1 MKFLNLFLILL
12 AVGAPGLAQDAPQPA
27 DSKPAAEKPVA
38 AQQQSVAAMQPS
50 LAAQRASI
58 AKQVG
63 DRSSESFFL
72 LGPPSQSDLVPVL
85 APESDCEPLPASQL
99 DPLIEGAAR
108 QQDLQPE
115 LLRSMIHQE
124 SGARPCAVS
133 PKGAMGLMQ
142 LMPATAAQLG
152 VKDPF
157 NPGENLNAGAWFM
170 KQLLNIYDDLP
181 LALGAYNAGSARVD
195 QSGSVPDI
203 PETQDYVTNILNR
216 LSKDAAAVK
225 TVSEPRAGAG
235 P

>member
-1 MKFLNLFLILL
+1 MKLLLPFLLIL
-12 AVGAPGLAQDAPQPA
+12 AVGTPGLAQDAPQPA

-58 AKQVG
+58 ARQVG

-72 LGPPSQSDLVPVL
+72 LGPPSRSSLVPVL
-85 APESDCEPLPASQL
+85 APESDCEPLPAAQL
-99 DPLIEGAAR
+99 DSLIEGAAK

-115 LLRSMIHQE
+115 LLRSMVNQE

-157 NPGENLNAGAWFM
+157 DPQENLNAGAWFV
-170 KQLLNIYDDLP
+170 KQLLTTYNDLP
-181 LALGAYNAGSARVD
+181 LALGAYNAGPARVNAID
-195 QSGSVPDI
+195 GIPAI
-203 PETQDYVTNILNR
+203 PETQNYVQKIISSLPA
-216 LSKDAAAVK
+216 KK
-225 TVSEPRAGAG
+225 
-235 P
+235 

>member
-1 MKFLNLFLILL
+1 MKLLHLFLLIL
-12 AVGAPGLAQDAPQPA
+12 VVRAPGLAQDAPQPA
-27 DSKPAAEKPVA
+27 DSKPAAEKPAA

-58 AKQVG
+58 ARQVG

-72 LGPPSQSDLVPVL
+72 LGPPSRSSLVPVV
-85 APESDCEPLPASQL
+85 APESDCEPLPAAQL
-99 DPLIEGAAR
+99 DSLIEGAAK

-115 LLRSMIHQE
+115 LLRSMVNQE

-157 NPGENLNAGAWFM
+157 DPQENLNAGAWFV
-170 KQLLNIYDDLP
+170 KQLLTTYNDLP
-181 LALGAYNAGSARVD
+181 LALGAYNAGPARVNAID
-195 QSGSVPDI
+195 GIPAI
-203 PETQDYVTNILNR
+203 PETQNYIQKILSS
-216 LSKDAAAVK
+216 LPAKK
-225 TVSEPRAGAG
+225 
-235 P
+235 

>member
-1 MKFLNLFLILL
+1 MKLLHPFLLIL
-12 AVGAPGLAQDAPQPA
+12 AVGTPGLAQDAPQPA
-27 DSKPAAEKPVA
+27 DSKPAAEKPAA

-58 AKQVG
+58 ARQVG

-72 LGPPSQSDLVPVL
+72 LGPPSRSSLVPVL
-85 APESDCEPLPASQL
+85 APESDCEPLPAAQL
-99 DPLIEGAAR
+99 DSLIEGAAK

-115 LLRSMIHQE
+115 LLRSMVNQE

-157 NPGENLNAGAWFM
+157 DPQENLNAGAWFV
-170 KQLLNIYDDLP
+170 KQLLTTYNDLP
-181 LALGAYNAGSARVD
+181 LALGAYNAGPARVNAID
-195 QSGSVPDI
+195 GIPAI
-203 PETQDYVTNILNR
+203 PETQNYIQKILSS
-216 LSKDAAAVK
+216 LPAKK
-225 TVSEPRAGAG
+225 
-235 P
+235 

>member
-1 MKFLNLFLILL
+1 MKLLLPFLLIL
-12 AVGAPGLAQDAPQPA
+12 AVGTPGLAQDAPQPA

-58 AKQVG
+58 ARQVG

-72 LGPPSQSDLVPVL
+72 LGPPSRSSLVPVP
-85 APESDCEPLPASQL
+85 APESDCEPLPAAQL
-99 DPLIEGAAR
+99 DSLIEGAAK

-115 LLRSMIHQE
+115 LLRSMVNQE

-157 NPGENLNAGAWFM
+157 DPQENLNAGAWFV
-170 KQLLNIYDDLP
+170 KQLLTTYNDLP
-181 LALGAYNAGSARVD
+181 LALGAYNAGPARVNAID
-195 QSGSVPDI
+195 GIPAI
-203 PETQDYVTNILNR
+203 PETQNYVQKILSS
-216 LSKDAAAVK
+216 LPAKK
-225 TVSEPRAGAG
+225 
-235 P
+235 

>member
-1 MKFLNLFLILL
+1 MKLLHPFLLIL
-12 AVGAPGLAQDAPQPA
+12 AVGTPGLAQDAPQPA
-27 DSKPAAEKPVA
+27 DSKPAAEKPAA

-58 AKQVG
+58 ARQVG

-72 LGPPSQSDLVPVL
+72 LGPPSRSSLVPVV
-85 APESDCEPLPASQL
+85 APESDCEPLPAAQL
-99 DPLIEGAAR
+99 DSLIEGAAK

-115 LLRSMIHQE
+115 LLRSMVNQE

-157 NPGENLNAGAWFM
+157 DPQENLNAGAWFV
-170 KQLLNIYDDLP
+170 KQLLTTYNDLP
-181 LALGAYNAGSARVD
+181 LALGAYNAGPARVNAID
-195 QSGSVPDI
+195 GIPAI
-203 PETQDYVTNILNR
+203 PETQNYIQKILSS
-216 LSKDAAAVK
+216 LPAKK
-225 TVSEPRAGAG
+225 
-235 P
+235 

>member
-1 MKFLNLFLILL
+1 MKLLLPFLLIL
-12 AVGAPGLAQDAPQPA
+12 AVGTPGLAQDAPQPA
-27 DSKPAAEKPVA
+27 DSKPAAEKPAA

-58 AKQVG
+58 ARQVG

-72 LGPPSQSDLVPVL
+72 LGPPSRSSLVPVV
-85 APESDCEPLPASQL
+85 APESDCEPLPAAQL
-99 DPLIEGAAR
+99 DSLIEGAAK

-115 LLRSMIHQE
+115 LLRSMVNQE

-157 NPGENLNAGAWFM
+157 DPQENLNAGAWFV
-170 KQLLNIYDDLP
+170 KQLLTTYNDLP
-181 LALGAYNAGSARVD
+181 LALGAYNAGPARVNAID
-195 QSGSVPDI
+195 GIPAI
-203 PETQDYVTNILNR
+203 PETQNYIQKILSS
-216 LSKDAAAVK
+216 LPAKK
-225 TVSEPRAGAG
+225 
-235 P
+235 

>member
-1 MKFLNLFLILL
+1 MKLLTFFLILL
-12 AVGAPGLAQDAPQPA
+12 AAGATGLAQDAPQPA
-27 DSKPAAEKPVA
+27 DAIPAVEKPVV
-38 AQQQSVAAMQPS
+38 AQQQSVAAMQAS

-58 AKQVG
+58 ARQVG
-63 DRSSESFFL
+63 DHSSGSFFL
-72 LGPPSQSDLVPVL
+72 LGPPSQSTLVPVVV
-85 APESDCEPLPASQL
+85 APGSDCEPLPASEL

-115 LLRSMIHQE
+115 LLRSMIKQE

-157 NPGENLNAGAWFM
+157 NPRENLNAGAWFF

-181 LALGAYNAGSARVD
+181 LALGAYNAGPARVNAID
-195 QSGSVPDI
+195 GIPAI
-203 PETQDYVTNILNR
+203 PETRDYVRKIMSTLPA
-216 LSKDAAAVK
+216 KK
-225 TVSEPRAGAG
+225 
-235 P
+235 

>member
-1 MKFLNLFLILL
+1 MKPLLPFLLVL
-12 AVGAPGLAQDAPQPA
+12 AVGTPGLAQDAPQPA

-58 AKQVG
+58 ARQVG

-72 LGPPSQSDLVPVL
+72 LGPPSRSSLVPVL
-85 APESDCEPLPASQL
+85 APESDCEPLPAAQL
-99 DPLIEGAAR
+99 DSLIEGAAK

-115 LLRSMIHQE
+115 LLRSMVNQE

-157 NPGENLNAGAWFM
+157 DPQENLNAGAWFV
-170 KQLLNIYDDLP
+170 KQLLTTYNDLP
-181 LALGAYNAGSARVD
+181 LALGAYNAGPARVNAID
-195 QSGSVPDI
+195 GIPAI
-203 PETQDYVTNILNR
+203 PETQNYVQKILSS
-216 LSKDAAAVK
+216 LPAKK
-225 TVSEPRAGAG
+225 
-235 P
+235 

>member
-1 MKFLNLFLILL
+1 MKPLLPFLLVL
-12 AVGAPGLAQDAPQPA
+12 AVGTPGLAQDAPQPA

-58 AKQVG
+58 ARQVG

-72 LGPPSQSDLVPVL
+72 LGPPSRSSLVPVPA
-85 APESDCEPLPASQL
+85 APESDCEPLPAAQL
-99 DPLIEGAAR
+99 DSLIEGAAK

-115 LLRSMIHQE
+115 LLRSMVNQE

-157 NPGENLNAGAWFM
+157 DPQENLNAGAWFV
-170 KQLLNIYDDLP
+170 KQLLTTYNDLP
-181 LALGAYNAGSARVD
+181 LALGAYNAGPARVNAID
-195 QSGSVPDI
+195 GIPAI
-203 PETQDYVTNILNR
+203 PETQNYVQKILSS
-216 LSKDAAAVK
+216 LPAKK
-225 TVSEPRAGAG
+225 
-235 P
+235 

>member
-1 MKFLNLFLILL
+1 MKLLHPFLLVL
-12 AVGAPGLAQDAPQPA
+12 AVGTPGFTQDAPQPA

-58 AKQVG
+58 ARQVG

-72 LGPPSQSDLVPVL
+72 LGPPSRSSLVPVP
-85 APESDCEPLPASQL
+85 APESDCEPLPAAQL
-99 DPLIEGAAR
+99 DSLIEGAAK

-115 LLRSMIHQE
+115 LLRSMVNQE

-157 NPGENLNAGAWFM
+157 DPQENLNAGAWFV
-170 KQLLNIYDDLP
+170 KQLLTTYNDLP
-181 LALGAYNAGSARVD
+181 LALGAYNAGPARVNAID
-195 QSGSVPDI
+195 GIPAI
-203 PETQDYVTNILNR
+203 PETQNYVQKILSS
-216 LSKDAAAVK
+216 LPAKK
-225 TVSEPRAGAG
+225 
-235 P
+235 

>member
-1 MKFLNLFLILL
+1 MKPLLPFLLVL
-12 AVGAPGLAQDAPQPA
+12 AVGTPGLAQAAPQPA

-58 AKQVG
+58 ARQVG

-72 LGPPSQSDLVPVL
+72 LGPPSRSSLVPVL
-85 APESDCEPLPASQL
+85 APESDCEPLPAAQL
-99 DPLIEGAAR
+99 DSLIEGAAK

-115 LLRSMIHQE
+115 LLRSMVNQE

-157 NPGENLNAGAWFM
+157 DPQENLNAGAWFV
-170 KQLLNIYDDLP
+170 KQLLTTYNDLP
-181 LALGAYNAGSARVD
+181 LALGAYNAGPARVNAID
-195 QSGSVPDI
+195 GIPAI
-203 PETQDYVTNILNR
+203 PETQNYVQKILSS
-216 LSKDAAAVK
+216 LPAKK
-225 TVSEPRAGAG
+225 
-235 P
+235 

>member
-1 MKFLNLFLILL
+1 MKLLLPFLLIL
-12 AVGAPGLAQDAPQPA
+12 AVGTPGLAQDAPQPA

-58 AKQVG
+58 ARQVG

-72 LGPPSQSDLVPVL
+72 LGPPSRSSLVPVL
-85 APESDCEPLPASQL
+85 APESDCEPLPAAQL
-99 DPLIEGAAR
+99 DSLIEGAAK

-115 LLRSMIHQE
+115 LLRSMVNQE

-157 NPGENLNAGAWFM
+157 DPQENLNAGAWFV
-170 KQLLNIYDDLP
+170 KQLLTTYNDLP
-181 LALGAYNAGSARVD
+181 LALGAYNAGPARVNAID
-195 QSGSVPDI
+195 GIPAI
-203 PETQDYVTNILNR
+203 PETQNYIQKILSS
-216 LSKDAAAVK
+216 LPAKK
-225 TVSEPRAGAG
+225 
-235 P
+235 

>member
-1 MKFLNLFLILL
+1 MKSLNLFLILL
-12 AVGAPGLAQDAPQPA
+12 AAGAPGLAQDAPQPA
-27 DSKPAAEKPVA
+27 DSKPAVEKPVA
-38 AQQQSVAAMQPS
+38 GQQESVAAAMQPS

-58 AKQVG
+58 ARQVG
-63 DRSSESFFL
+63 DRSSQSFFL
-72 LGPPSQSDLVPVL
+72 LGPPSQSGLVPVL
-85 APESDCEPLPASQL
+85 APESECEPLPASQL

-115 LLRSMIHQE
+115 LLRSMVNQE

-181 LALGAYNAGSARVD
+181 LALGAYNAGPGKVNAIN
-195 QSGSVPDI
+195 GIPAI
-203 PETQDYVTNILNR
+203 PETQQYVRSIMSTLPP
-216 LSKDAAAVK
+216 KK
-225 TVSEPRAGAG
+225 
-235 P
+235 

>member
-1 MKFLNLFLILL
+1 MKLLLPFLLIL
-12 AVGAPGLAQDAPQPA
+12 AVGTPCLAQDAPQPA

-58 AKQVG
+58 ARQVG

-72 LGPPSQSDLVPVL
+72 LGPPSRSSLVPVV
-85 APESDCEPLPASQL
+85 APESDCEPLPAAQL
-99 DPLIEGAAR
+99 DSLIEGAAK

-115 LLRSMIHQE
+115 LLRSMVNQE

-157 NPGENLNAGAWFM
+157 DPQENLNAGAWFV
-170 KQLLNIYDDLP
+170 KQLLTTYNDLP
-181 LALGAYNAGSARVD
+181 LALGAYNAGPARVNAID
-195 QSGSVPDI
+195 GIPAI
-203 PETQDYVTNILNR
+203 PETQNYVQKILSS
-216 LSKDAAAVK
+216 LPAKK
-225 TVSEPRAGAG
+225 
-235 P
+235 

>member
-1 MKFLNLFLILL
+1 MKLPNAFLILL
-12 AVGAPGLAQDAPQPA
+12 VLGSRGLAQNAPPPA
-27 DSKPAAEKPVA
+27 PPKPAVEKPAAG
-38 AQQQSVAAMQPS
+38 QQQSVAAMQPS

-72 LGPPSQSDLVPVL
+72 LGPPSQSDLVPVV

-108 QQDLQPE
+108 RQDLQPE
-115 LLRSMIHQE
+115 LLRSMVNQE

-157 NPGENLNAGAWFM
+157 DPRENLNAGAWFL
-170 KQLLNIYDDLP
+170 KQLLTIYDDLP
-181 LALGAYNAGSARVD
+181 LALGAYNAGPARVNAID
-195 QSGSVPDI
+195 GIPAI
-203 PETQDYVTNILNR
+203 PETQEYVRKIMSTLP
-216 LSKDAAAVK
+216 SKK
-225 TVSEPRAGAG
+225 
-235 P
+235 

>member
-1 MKFLNLFLILL
+1 MKPLLPFLLVL
-12 AVGAPGLAQDAPQPA
+12 AVGTPGLAQDAPQPA

-58 AKQVG
+58 ARQVG

-72 LGPPSQSDLVPVL
+72 LGPPSRSSLVPVP
-85 APESDCEPLPASQL
+85 APESDCEPLPAAQL
-99 DPLIEGAAR
+99 DSLIEGAAK

-115 LLRSMIHQE
+115 LLRSMVNQE

-157 NPGENLNAGAWFM
+157 DPQENLNAGAWFV
-170 KQLLNIYDDLP
+170 KQLLTTYNDLP
-181 LALGAYNAGSARVD
+181 LALGAYNAGPARVNAID
-195 QSGSVPDI
+195 GIPAI
-203 PETQDYVTNILNR
+203 PETQNYVQKILSS
-216 LSKDAAAVK
+216 LPAKK
-225 TVSEPRAGAG
+225 
-235 P
+235 

>member
-1 MKFLNLFLILL
+1 MKPLLPFLLVL
-12 AVGAPGLAQDAPQPA
+12 AVGTPGLAQDAPQPA

-58 AKQVG
+58 ARQVG

-72 LGPPSQSDLVPVL
+72 LGPPSRSSLVPVV
-85 APESDCEPLPASQL
+85 APESDCEPLPAAQL
-99 DPLIEGAAR
+99 DSLIEGAAK

-115 LLRSMIHQE
+115 LLRSMVNQE

-157 NPGENLNAGAWFM
+157 DPQENLNAGAWFV
-170 KQLLNIYDDLP
+170 KQLLTTYNDLP
-181 LALGAYNAGSARVD
+181 LALGAYNAGPARVNAID
-195 QSGSVPDI
+195 GIPAI
-203 PETQDYVTNILNR
+203 PETQNYVQKILSS
-216 LSKDAAAVK
+216 LPAKK
-225 TVSEPRAGAG
+225 
-235 P
+235 

>member
-1 MKFLNLFLILL
+1 MKLLLPFLLIL
-12 AVGAPGLAQDAPQPA
+12 AVGTPGLAQDAPQPA
-27 DSKPAAEKPVA
+27 DSKPAAEKPAA

-58 AKQVG
+58 ARQVG

-72 LGPPSQSDLVPVL
+72 LGPPSRSSLVPVV
-85 APESDCEPLPASQL
+85 APESDCEPLPAAQL
-99 DPLIEGAAR
+99 DSLIEGAAK

-115 LLRSMIHQE
+115 LLRSMVNQE

-157 NPGENLNAGAWFM
+157 DPQENLNAGAWFV
-170 KQLLNIYDDLP
+170 KQLLTTYNDLP
-181 LALGAYNAGSARVD
+181 LALGAYNAGPARVNAIE
-195 QSGSVPDI
+195 GIPAI
-203 PETQDYVTNILNR
+203 PETQNYVQKILSS
-216 LSKDAAAVK
+216 LPAKK
-225 TVSEPRAGAG
+225 
-235 P
+235 

>member
-1 MKFLNLFLILL
+1 MKLLNPLLILL
-12 AVGAPGLAQDAPQPA
+12 AVAAPGLAQDAAHPA
-27 DSKPAAEKPVA
+27 ASKPAGEKPVA
-38 AQQQSVAAMQPS
+38 AQQQSVAGMQSS

-72 LGPPSQSDLVPVL
+72 LGPPSQYGLVPVS

-99 DPLIEGAAR
+99 DPLIESAAIE
-108 QQDLQPE
+108 QDLRPE
-115 LLRSMIHQE
+115 LLRSMVKQE

-157 NPGENLNAGAWFM
+157 NPRENLNAGAWFF
-170 KQLLNIYDDLP
+170 KQLLTIYDDLP
-181 LALGAYNAGSARVD
+181 LALGAYNAGPAKVNASDGIPA
-195 QSGSVPDI
+195 I
-203 PETQDYVTNILNR
+203 PETQEYVRRILST
-216 LSKDAAAVK
+216 LPPVK
-225 TVSEPRAGAG
+225 
-235 P
+235 

>member
-1 MKFLNLFLILL
+1 MKLLLPFLLIL
-12 AVGAPGLAQDAPQPA
+12 AVGTPGLAQDAPQPA

-58 AKQVG
+58 ARQVG

-72 LGPPSQSDLVPVL
+72 LGPPSRSSLVPVL
-85 APESDCEPLPASQL
+85 APESDCEPLPAAQL
-99 DPLIEGAAR
+99 DSLIEGAAK

-115 LLRSMIHQE
+115 LLRSMVNQE

-157 NPGENLNAGAWFM
+157 DPQENLNAGAWFV
-170 KQLLNIYDDLP
+170 KQLLTTYNDLP
-181 LALGAYNAGSARVD
+181 LALGAYNAGPARVNAID
-195 QSGSVPDI
+195 GIPAI
-203 PETQDYVTNILNR
+203 PETQNYVQKILSS
-216 LSKDAAAVK
+216 LPAKK
-225 TVSEPRAGAG
+225 
-235 P
+235 

>member
-1 MKFLNLFLILL
+1 MKLLLPFLLIL
-12 AVGAPGLAQDAPQPA
+12 AVGTPGLAQDAPQPA

-58 AKQVG
+58 ARQVG

-72 LGPPSQSDLVPVL
+72 LGPPSRSSLVPVL
-85 APESDCEPLPASQL
+85 APESDCEPLPAAQL
-99 DPLIEGAAR
+99 DSLIEGAAK

-115 LLRSMIHQE
+115 LLRSMVNQE

-157 NPGENLNAGAWFM
+157 DPQENLNAGAWFV
-170 KQLLNIYDDLP
+170 KQLLTTYNDLP
-181 LALGAYNAGSARVD
+181 LALGAYNAGPARVNAIH
-195 QSGSVPDI
+195 GIPAI
-203 PETQDYVTNILNR
+203 PETQNYIQKILSS
-216 LSKDAAAVK
+216 LPAKK
-225 TVSEPRAGAG
+225 
-235 P
+235 